1 MYEIRSALFVQQGT
15 PIARHA
21 ALGTWDRLIDG
32 MGGRWQQFCTR
43 DHGFLFVV
51 VKPILTRLEAGNDR
65 MAARSGMLRG
75 VLRRRAVTTADVTA
89 LRAAPQVQPPPA
101 RGQAFHATIS
111 ARFRRRVDT
120 AAVRGWIFHHTAPF
134 GFASTLLSSCPGHM

>member
-1 MYEIRSALFVQQGT
+1 
-15 PIARHA
+15 
-21 ALGTWDRLIDG
+21 
-32 MGGRWQQFCTR
+32 MGGRWLQFCTR
-43 DHGFLFVV
+43 DHGFFFVV
-51 VKPILTRLEAGNDR
+51 VKQILTRLEARNDR

-89 LRAAPQVQPPPA
+89 LRAAPQMQPPPA

-134 GFASTLLSSCPGHM
+134 GFASTLISSCPGRMSTEIENG

>member
-1 MYEIRSALFVQQGT
+1 MQQGT

-32 MGGRWQQFCTR
+32 MGVRWWQLDTGDRRF
-43 DHGFLFVV
+43 FLVV

-89 LRAAPQVQPPPA
+89 LRAAPKVQPPPA